1 LGALAVGGAS
11 NAVAV
16 GEGAN
21 ASFTESIALGAG
33 SATTKTNQ
41 FVVGDDAQE
50 IVEVVIGEGVTNAA
64 PMAQLLFT
72 TTNGSGV
79 SVHATDLVLQSGL
92 STGAGAAT
100 DIVFKTPDVGLVSDA
115 TLQTAVTRLTI
126 SDTDALFGVTQRLT
140 EGTSTA
146 TPASATVAVYA
157 KADGLVYS
165 KDDAGAETLMSG
177 GGGGGGGAA
186 DDADSIL
193 AGQVFS

>member
-1 LGALAVGGAS
+1 
-11 NAVAV
+11 
-16 GEGAN
+16 
-21 ASFTESIALGAG
+21 
-33 SATTKTNQ
+33 
-41 FVVGDDAQE
+41 
-50 IVEVVIGEGVTNAA
+50 
-64 PMAQLLFT
+64 
-72 TTNGSGV
+72 
-79 SVHATDLVLQSGL
+79 VLQSGL
-92 STGAGAAT
+92 STGEAVVT
-100 DIVFKTPDVGLVSDA
+100 DIIFKTPDVLVGSSA
-115 TLQTAVTRLTI
+115 TLQTATTRLTLN
-126 SDTDALFGVTQRLT
+126 DTDALFGVTQRLT